1 MNMIKKRLPVI
12 IIGIP
17 SVLTILS
24 QGGMV
29 FFIALTIVA
38 LLCVHE
44 FYNLANAKNYEPNIK
59 LGYFGVVAMSYA
71 YYNIF
76 SYSLFECLFL
86 VLTFLVL
93 VIFSE
98 TFKDSKNPIVNVSI
112 TFFGV
117 LYIGILFASI
127 VGLRQ
132 FDSFNGSNFTLMMLV
147 SVWICDSFAYTF
159 GKLFGKKKLIERLSP
174 KKTILGF
181 FAGIVGAF
189 LTIYSLNYI
198 SAIDYNLSL
207 LSVAFFSLIIG
218 VFGQWGDI
226 AESMFKRDANLKDS
240 GSILLGH
247 GGFLDRCDSLIFTS
261 PLVLL
266 YVLYLQ
272 NHIL

>member
-1 MNMIKKRLPVI
+1 M
-12 IIGIP
+12 
-17 SVLTILS
+17 ILS
-24 QGGMV
+24 KGGMV

-38 LLCVHE
+38 LFCVHE
-44 FYNLANAKNYEPNIK
+44 FYKLAKAKNFEPNIA
-59 LGYFGVVAMSYA
+59 LGYLGVIGMSYA

-76 SYSLFECLFL
+76 SYSLFECLFA
-86 VLTFLVL
+86 VFAFIVL
-93 VIFSE
+93 VIFFE
-98 TFKDSKNPIVNVSI
+98 TYVNSKNPIVNVSV

-117 LYIGILFASI
+117 LYIGVLLASI
-127 VGLRQ
+127 VGIRQ

-181 FAGIVGAF
+181 CAGIVGAF
-189 LTIYSLNYI
+189 LTIYSLDYI

-207 LSVAFFSLIIG
+207 LSVAVFSLIIG

-247 GGFLDRCDSLIFTS
+247 GGFLDRCDSLILTS

>member
-1 MNMIKKRLPVI
+1 
-12 IIGIP
+12 
-17 SVLTILS
+17 
-24 QGGMV
+24 
-29 FFIALTIVA
+29 
-38 LLCVHE
+38 
-44 FYNLANAKNYEPNIK
+44 
-59 LGYFGVVAMSYA
+59 
-71 YYNIF
+71 
-76 SYSLFECLFL
+76 
-86 VLTFLVL
+86 
-93 VIFSE
+93 
-98 TFKDSKNPIVNVSI
+98 
-112 TFFGV
+112 
-117 LYIGILFASI
+117 
-127 VGLRQ
+127 
-132 FDSFNGSNFTLMMLV
+132 MMLV

-181 FAGIVGAF
+181 CAGIVGAF
-189 LTIYSLNYI
+189 LTIYYLNYT

-207 LSVAFFSLIIG
+207 LSVAVFSLIIG

-226 AESMFKRDANLKDS
+226 AESMLKRDANLKDS